1 MLPPF
6 YHRRKIMKCNNIK
19 KTICLAASAS
29 LLFVNS
35 GITSYAAYSE
45 RTNGY
50 TVTIDTS
57 ADRTPISRY
66 IYGLNDVY
74 GLSDVTVYSVKQSDP
89 RISSYN
95 WETNASNSTA
105 QNGMENNLD
114 LVSNYPPSQQNEPAL
129 LTKQLIERSE
139 KYNIPSRYVTLQMMG
154 FVANDANGALS
165 PDDPPKRFAS
175 VRCVKNDSLLTT
187 PDIYDDTVFMDE
199 YISALVYKYG
209 AAADG
214 GINGYFLDSEPENW
228 NSLYP
233 TVAAEN
239 LTAEALLS
247 KSVSLANAA
256 KKIDPTALI
265 YGPSIGGL
273 ETYVNFKNQDDWEQY
288 KSTYSWFIDYY
299 LDKMSKASAQ
309 TGTRL
314 LDVLDL
320 HFISEA
326 RSVLLEPIVGTD
338 SVLANEERM
347 QAPRILWD
355 ANYTENS
362 SSAILYKQHTPIIPT
377 IQASIRMYFPDTKL
391 SFSEYNF
398 GGGNHISGGIAEAD
412 ALGIFSEQNVY
423 MACLK
428 PDMKD
433 FSYQKSG
440 INIYTNY
447 DGNGSSY
454 GNTAVRADNG
464 GKTDCSVYASVN
476 SDDESALKVVFINK
490 SSSEMPVDFSIS
502 SNYDFEYANVYGFNS
517 IHSDITLSD
526 ETVDIS
532 NNRFTFNAEPLSVS
546 LLEFKCEEIFDDP
559 DDTEG
564 SEQSVTKTHASGT
577 TSAVHEHVEV
587 TAQTKQT
594 TAEDNSTEIQTSI
607 SVLGTDDLGET
618 ITEIVTEIV
627 TRDTGTT
634 KNADPPEKEQTVPK
648 ALKAAGIIL
657 TAVVAVGVVF
667 VLLDDGSDK
676 YKHKGGRK

>member
-1 MLPPF
+1 MKYNDLKK
-6 YHRRKIMKCNNIK
+6 KIVRPV
-19 KTICLAASAS
+19 CLAASAAM
-29 LLFVNS
+29 LFADTAIPS
-35 GITSYAAYSE
+35 EAAYSSG
-45 RTNGY
+45 TSGY
-50 TVTIDTS
+50 SVTIDTS
-57 ADRTPISRY
+57 ADKKPISRY

-105 QNGMENNLD
+105 LDGMKND
-114 LVSNYPPSQQNEPAL
+114 LSLVGSYPPSERNEPAL
-129 LTKQLIERSE
+129 LTRQLVERSD
-139 KYNIPSRYVTLQMMG
+139 KYGIASRYVTLQMMG
-154 FVANDANGALS
+154 FVANDTNGAIS
-165 PDDPPKRFAS
+165 EDDPPKRFAS
-175 VRCVKNDSLLTT
+175 VRCIKNDSLLTA

-209 AAADG
+209 TAADG

-233 TVAAEN
+233 TVSTEP
-239 LTAEALLS
+239 LTAETLLS

-273 ETYVNFKNQDDWEQY
+273 EAFASLKNQDDWEQY
-288 KSTYSWFIDYY
+288 KSNYSWFIDYY

-326 RSVLLEPIVGTD
+326 RSVLLEPIIGSD

-355 ANYTENS
+355 PNYTENS
-362 SSAILYKQHTPIIPT
+362 SSAILYKQHTPLIPT

-428 PDMKD
+428 PDMED
-433 FSYQKSG
+433 FSYQKAG

-447 DGNGSSY
+447 DGDGSTY
-454 GNTAVRADNG
+454 GNTAVSADNG
-464 GKTDCSVYASVN
+464 GSTDNSVYASVD

-490 SSSEMPVDFSIS
+490 TSNEMPVDFSVLS
-502 SNYDFEYANVYGFNS
+502 SYDFEYANVYSFDSTG
-517 IHSDITLSD
+517 SDISLADEPVSISDNSFTL
-526 ETVDIS
+526 T
-532 NNRFTFNAEPLSVS
+532 AAPLSVS
-546 LLEFKCEEIFDDP
+546 LLEFKSEEIFDDASEN
-559 DDTEG
+559 DDADNENSTVKTNTAG
-564 SEQSVTKTHASGT
+564 SASVT
-577 TSAVHEHVEV
+577 HEHVEV

-594 TAEDNSTEIQTSI
+594 VIGEEDEGVQTSI
-607 SVLGTDDLGET
+607 SVIGTDDFGET
-618 ITEIVTEIV
+618 ITEIFTSEPEPDTDNTVTE
-627 TRDTGTT
+627 
-634 KNADPPEKEQTVPK
+634 KESKTVPK
-648 ALKAAGIIL
+648 TVKVIGIIL
-657 TAVVAVGVVF
+657 TAAVAAGVVF
-667 VLLDDGSDK
+667 VLLDNGGKSDRSPK
-676 YKHKGGRK
+676 NKKIGKK

>member
-1 MLPPF
+1 
-6 YHRRKIMKCNNIK
+6 MKYNDLK
-19 KTICLAASAS
+19 KTMLRSVCLAAGAAI
-29 LLFVNS
+29 LFTETAIPS
-35 GITSYAAYSE
+35 EAAYSE
-45 RTNGY
+45 ASGHS
-50 TVTIDTS
+50 VTIDTT
-57 ADRTPISRY
+57 ADKNPISRY

-74 GLSDVTVYSVKQSDP
+74 SLNDVTVYSVKQSDP

-105 QNGMENNLD
+105 LDGMKNDLS
-114 LVSNYPPSQQNEPAL
+114 LVSSFPPSERKEPAL
-129 LTKQLIERSE
+129 LTRQLVERSD
-139 KYNIPSRYVTLQMMG
+139 KYGIASRYVTLQMMG
-154 FVANDANGALS
+154 FVANDTNGAIS
-165 PDDPPKRFAS
+165 EDDPPKRFAS
-175 VRCVKNDSLLTT
+175 VRWIKNDSLLTT

-209 AAADG
+209 TAADG

-233 TVAAEN
+233 TVSTEP
-239 LTAEALLS
+239 LTAETLLS
-247 KSVSLANAA
+247 KSVSLANTA

-273 ETYVNFKNQDDWEQY
+273 EAFVSLKNQDDWEQY
-288 KSTYSWFIDYY
+288 KSNYSWFIDYY

-326 RSVLLEPIVGTD
+326 RSVLLEPIVGSD

-355 ANYTENS
+355 PNYTENS
-362 SSAILYKQHTPIIPT
+362 SSAILYKQHTPLIPT

-398 GGGNHISGGIAEAD
+398 GGGDHISGGIAEAD

-428 PDMKD
+428 PDTED

-447 DGNGSSY
+447 DGDGSTY
-454 GNTAVRADNG
+454 GDTTVSADNG
-464 GKTDCSVYASVN
+464 GSTDCSVYASVN

-490 SSSEMPVDFSIS
+490 TANEMPVDFSIS
-502 SNYDFEYANVYGFNS
+502 SNYDFEAANVYSFDSTSSEISLSNEPVSISDNS
-517 IHSDITLSD
+517 F
-526 ETVDIS
+526 V
-532 NNRFTFNAEPLSVS
+532 FTAAPLSVS
-546 LLEFKCEEIFDDP
+546 LLEFKSEEIFDDP
-559 DDTEG
+559 IGDDEDANESSTVRTNTAG
-564 SEQSVTKTHASGT
+564 STSVT
-577 TSAVHEHVEV
+577 HEHVEV
-587 TAQTKQT
+587 TAQTKQPVGDEE
-594 TAEDNSTEIQTSI
+594 ADDNIQTSI
-607 SVLGTDDLGET
+607 SVVGTDDFGET
-618 ITEIVTEIV
+618 ITEIVTSEPDDI
-627 TRDTGTT
+627 TPEPEPTDGT
-634 KNADPPEKEQTVPK
+634 APVPK
-648 ALKAAGIIL
+648 AVKVIGIIL
-657 TAVVAVGVVF
+657 TAAVAAGVVF
-667 VLLDDGSDK
+667 VLLDNGGGKNGRSNQNKKIDK
-676 YKHKGGRK
+676 K